1 MPESP
6 PSFQKNLYHFSTVT
20 SFSKPIHNM
29 KPIFV
34 RQVNGKITEE
44 EFDGSIL
51 VAFLKGLTTGLDE
64 RYLKIENLVEK
75 VLLGLPAKFHK
86 LELYDLLCEGL
97 ASRVIQHPDYAILAG
112 RVEAVK
118 LQKLNKISFSAN
130 IERLKNYRPGKN
142 PRALALIS
150 NKFYETVMAHKDF
163 FNKLIVHERDYNLTY
178 FGIKTLQRSYLFK
191 INGQTAETP
200 QFLFLRVA
208 IGIHGDDIEAVAET
222 YNLMSQ
228 KYFVHA
234 SPTLFNSGTEYNY
247 LSSCFLVAMEDDS
260 IDGIYRTLHKTALIS
275 KAAGG
280 VGLHVHNIRSAGAY
294 ISSTNG
300 TSTGLVPMLRVF
312 NNTARYVDQG
322 GNKRP
327 GAFAIYIEPWH
338 ADILDVLDLR
348 KNHGKEEMRTRDLF
362 FGLWVPDLFMQRVK
376 DNGEWSLFSPDEA
389 PGLADAVGE
398 EFVKLYEQYEK
409 EGRAFNTIKAQKLWH
424 AILEAQ
430 TETGGPYMLYKDACN
445 EKSNQKNLGTI
456 KSSNLCT
463 EIVEYSTPEETAV
476 CNLASLA
483 LPTFIKT
490 VRDTKTGTESLQYD
504 FVKLHSVTKVLTRN
518 LNKIID
524 VTRYPVESTHV
535 SNMKHRPI
543 ALGVQGL
550 ADVFCELR
558 MPFDS
563 QEARHL
569 NIQIFETIYHAAIET
584 SIELAAKEG
593 KYSSFEGSP
602 ASKGLLQFDLWNH
615 KPSPLFDDWD
625 VLKEK
630 VKTTGLRNSLLV
642 APMPT
647 ASTSQILGFNE
658 CFEPYTSNIYNR
670 RVLAGEYQIV
680 NKYLLKDLIDLGLW
694 NSSMKNKII
703 QDNGSIQHIPNI
715 PQEIK
720 DLYKTVWEIS
730 QKVIID
736 MSADR
741 GKFICQSQSMNVH
754 LQNPTFGKLT
764 ACHFYAWERGLKTGM
779 YYLRTQA
786 ASRAIQ
792 FTVDALEA
800 NSVNGLAD
808 MSKLVRKPYQ
818 VVSLIKG
825 NDVNVEDVEHV
836 IAVPKA
842 AEIHKSEE
850 DEISKRLADDVV
862 ILEKT
867 GANSLGDEENYNIY
881 DSTPLVCYIKNGAA
895 ECTSCSG

>member
-1 MPESP
+1 MP
-6 PSFQKNLYHFSTVT
+6 L
-20 SFSKPIHNM
+20 
-29 KPIFV
+29 FV
-34 RQVNGKITEE
+34 RSVNGKITEE
-44 EFDGSIL
+44 PFNGEIL
-51 VAFLKGLTTGLDE
+51 IAFLKTLTTGLDASH
-64 RYLKIENLVEK
+64 LKIENLVER
-75 VLLGLPAKFHK
+75 VEIGLPEKFHK
-86 LELYDLLCEGL
+86 LELLDLLCEGL
-97 ASRVIQHPDYAILAG
+97 ALRVIQHPDYATLAG

-118 LQKLNKISFSAN
+118 LQKLNKITFSEN
-130 IERLKNYRPGKN
+130 VVRMKNYKFGKSSKSSSLVSQ
-142 PRALALIS
+142 A
-150 NKFYETVMAHKDF
+150 FYDTVMAHRKF
-163 FNKLIVHERDYNLTY
+163 FDDLIVPERDYNLTY
-178 FGIKTLQRSYLFK
+178 FGIKTLQRSYLLK
-191 INGQTAETP
+191 IDDQTVETP
-200 QFLFLRVA
+200 QFLFLRVS
-208 IGIHGDDIEAVAET
+208 IGIHGNDIESVAET

-234 SPTLFNSGTEYNY
+234 SPTLFNAGTEYNY

-260 IDGIYRTLHKTALIS
+260 IDGIYKTLYKTALIS

-280 VGLHVHNIRSAGAY
+280 IGLHVHNIRGSGAH

-338 ADILDVLDLR
+338 SDVLEVLDLR

-362 FGLWVPDLFMQRVK
+362 FGLWIPDLFMQRVK

-389 PGLADAVGE
+389 PGLSDAVGAD
-398 EFVKLYEQYEK
+398 FTKLYEGYEAQ
-409 EGRAFNTIKAQKLWH
+409 GRARSTIKAQKLWH

-463 EIVEYSTPEETAV
+463 EIVEYSTPDETAV
-476 CNLASLA
+476 CNLGSLA
-483 LPTFIKT
+483 LPSYIKT
-490 VRDTKTGTESLQYD
+490 VKNTVTGVESLQYD
-504 FVKLHSVTKVLTRN
+504 FVKLHEVSKVLTKN
-518 LNKIID
+518 LNKVID
-524 VTRYPVESTHV
+524 VTKYPVESTYT
-535 SNMKHRPI
+535 SNMRHRPI
-543 ALGVQGL
+543 AIGVQGL

-563 QEARHL
+563 PEAKL
-569 NIQIFETIYHAAIET
+569 VNIQIFETIYHAAVET
-584 SIELAAKEG
+584 SVELAARDGPYET
-593 KYSSFEGSP
+593 FQGSP
-602 ASKGLLQFDLWNH
+602 ASKGILQFDLWDH
-615 KPSPLFDDWD
+615 KPSGLFSDWD
-625 VLKEK
+625 ELKARV
-630 VKTTGLRNSLLV
+630 VKTGLRNSLLV

-670 RVLAGEYQIV
+670 RVLSGEYQIV

-694 NSSMKNKII
+694 NSAMKNKII
-703 QDNGSIQHIPNI
+703 LDNGSIQNIANI

-741 GKFICQSQSMNVH
+741 GKFICQSQSMNIH

-764 ACHFYAWERGLKTGM
+764 ACHFYAWEKGLKTGM

-786 ASRAIQ
+786 ATRAIQ
-792 FTVDALEA
+792 FTVDAGEA
-800 NSVNGLAD
+800 NTVGATAD
-808 MSKLVRKPYQ
+808 INTLIRKPYQ
-818 VVSLIKG
+818 VVTSIDGAQKDLV
-825 NDVNVEDVEHV
+825 DVEQQQAVPKIESIHKVEDV
-836 IAVPKA
+836 
-842 AEIHKSEE
+842 
-850 DEISKRLADDVV
+850 ISKGVADVV
-862 ILEKT
+862 ISDKV
-867 GANSLGDEENYNIY
+867 EEEESYDIY
-881 DSTPLVCYIKNGAA
+881 DSTPLVCYIENGAA
-895 ECTSCSG
+895 NCESCSG